1 MRTPPRRRSSALSTA
16 DRASGYFA
24 LPRPRVLAHRGLA
37 LDAPEN
43 TLLAFEKALAA
54 GARYLETDVHA
65 SADGVAVISHD
76 PDLSRLAGRPER
88 IEQLSAAELAAI
100 DLGSGQ
106 SFATLAQLLTAFPEA
121 RVNIDVKSRAAADA
135 AARAI
140 RDTGASQRVL
150 VTSFDNATRKATLA
164 ALGGAESRAGAS
176 VATSASQRGVILAL
190 FGSWLG
196 LDVLVRAAL
205 KGVDAVQVPERR
217 GPLPVVTPTYIAAMH
232 RAGVEVHVWTVN
244 EEADM
249 RRLLGLGVDG
259 IVTDRADLALG
270 IVKHLAKP

>member
-1 MRTPPRRRSSALSTA
+1 
-16 DRASGYFA
+16 
-24 LPRPRVLAHRGLA
+24 
-37 LDAPEN
+37 
-43 TLLAFEKALAA
+43 
-54 GARYLETDVHA
+54 VHA
-65 SADGVAVISHD
+65 SADGVAVLSHD
-76 PDLSRLAGRPER
+76 PDLRRLAGRPER
-88 IEQLSAAELAAI
+88 IDQLRADELTGVE
-100 DLGSGQ
+100 LGAGQ

-150 VTSFDNATRKATLA
+150 VTSFDDATRKASLA
-164 ALGGAESRAGAS
+164 ALGGVEGRAGES

-190 FGSWLG
+190 LGSWLG
-196 LDVLVRAAL
+196 LDSLVRAAL
-205 KGVDAVQVPERR
+205 KDVEAVQVPERR
-217 GPLPVVTPTYIAAMH
+217 GPLRVVTARYLAAMH

-244 EEADM
+244 EPAQM
-249 RRLLGLGVDG
+249 RRLLELGVDG

>member
-1 MRTPPRRRSSALSTA
+1 
-16 DRASGYFA
+16 
-24 LPRPRVLAHRGLA
+24 
-37 LDAPEN
+37 
-43 TLLAFEKALAA
+43 
-54 GARYLETDVHA
+54 VHA

-190 FGSWLG
+190 LGSWLG

-217 GPLPVVTPTYIAAMH
+217 GPLPVVTPRYIAAMH

-244 EEADM
+244 DEADM
-249 RRLLGLGVDG
+249 RRLLALGVDG